1 MNYLL
6 LLYGDES
13 AERQLSPEERR
24 SIVNEHISFHATLRQ
39 RGVLV
44 EGKPLDGRAGAFTV
58 RLDIGGKRL
67 VTDGPFAETKEQIG
81 SFYLVEC
88 AGREEAVAIASEVP
102 RKPRTRRRSLAGCRH
117 VTDDARARTGLE
129 SERLESSAHASGAS
143 RIAILRSRI
152 GVPSIASGAAT
163 CRFVGLRVR

>member
-58 RLDIGGKRL
+58 RLDTGGKRL

-102 RKPRTRRRSLAGCRH
+102 ASP
-117 VTDDARARTGLE
+117 GLVVE
-129 SERLESSAHASGAS
+129 AWP
-143 RIAILRSRI
+143 
-152 GVPSIASGAAT
+152 V
-163 CRFVGLRVR
+163 VDM

>member
-13 AERQLSPEERR
+13 AELQLSPEERR
-24 SIVNEHISFHATLRQ
+24 SIVNEHISFHTTLRQ

-58 RLDIGGKRL
+58 RLDTGGKRL

-88 AGREEAVAIASEVP
+88 AGREEGGDSERRP
-102 RKPRTRRRSLAGCRH
+102 RKPRTRCRSLAGCRH
-117 VTDDARARTGLE
+117 VTVRTTRFTGPARPSVGC
-129 SERLESSAHASGAS
+129 SC
-143 RIAILRSRI
+143 LRS
-152 GVPSIASGAAT
+152 GGSGG
-163 CRFVGLRVR
+163 GLGRRGGAR

>member
-13 AERQLSPEERR
+13 AERDLSSEERR
-24 SIVNEHISFHATLRQ
+24 SIVDEHIRFHAGLRE
-39 RGVLV
+39 RGALL

-58 RLDIGGKRL
+58 QLDKGGKRF

-88 AGREEAVAIASEVP
+88 AGRDEAVAIAREVP
-102 RKPRTRRRSLAGCRH
+102 ASP
-117 VTDDARARTGLE
+117 GLVVE
-129 SERLESSAHASGAS
+129 AWPVAEM
-143 RIAILRSRI
+143 
-152 GVPSIASGAAT
+152 
-163 CRFVGLRVR
+163 